1 MKYVAPIARWK
12 IDSDEERKLAEKADS
27 DFAARRDYVAF
38 YKKNDPVYYEKG
50 LPLIEKTIYE
60 FLGGGVNR
68 TRKRV
73 AYN

>member
-50 LPLIEKTIYE
+50 LPLIEKTI
-60 FLGGGVNR
+60 
-68 TRKRV
+68 
-73 AYN
+73 